1 MPPEKCF
8 SRRRYCVHS
17 HAFFLG
23 SGIAFFHRH
32 VCVSGANWVLSDI
45 ELGPRICV
53 DQGCQ
58 ICFFSS
64 ADCSFVPT
72 VSLLENDNSQPVA
85 GCILPHTNH
94 VFVPNMLCPTQPVA
108 GCAFPH
114 KHVFLPNMFFQPIRS
129 FVPAVSLLENDNSQ
143 PVAGCIF
150 PHKHVFLPNMFFPTH
165 SFLCSN
171 CVLAGKRQ
179 FATSCGVY
187 LSTQTCFLTK
197 HVFSNPFVP
206 LFQLCLCWK
215 TTIRN
220 QWRGV
225 FFPHNHVFSPNVCF
239 PNHSLFCSNCVSAGK
254 R

>member
-1 MPPEKCF
+1 MFFLISGLLFCSNSVFAGKRQFATSCGVYFATHKSRFRTKHALSNPTSCGVCF
-8 SRRRYCVHS
+8 STQTC
-17 HAFFLG
+17 FL
-23 SGIAFFHRH
+23 
-32 VCVSGANWVLSDI
+32 
-45 ELGPRICV
+45 
-53 DQGCQ
+53 
-58 ICFFSS
+58 
-64 ADCSFVPT
+64 T
-72 VSLLENDNSQPVA
+72 
-85 GCILPHTNH
+85 
-94 VFVPNMLCPTQPVA
+94 
-108 GCAFPH
+108 
-114 KHVFLPNMFFQPIRS
+114 KHV
-129 FVPAVSLLENDNSQ
+129 
-143 PVAGCIF
+143 
-150 PHKHVFLPNMFFPTH
+150 FPTH
-165 SFLCSN
+165 SFLCSS